1 MAIYNYDVRIYDF
14 EDNMIR
20 KVRVSAKNYGDA
32 CGQATDIVLRTEGAW
47 SYTMNLVY

>member
-20 KVRVSAKNYGDA
+20 KVRVLSL
-32 CGQATDIVLRTEGAW
+32 IHI
-47 SYTMNLVY
+47 